1 MKKAVSRDDILDASL
16 TLGSDLGWEKLT
28 LHQIARYLHI
38 SLAQIH
44 REFPQKDDIVDAW
57 LDRADQ
63 EMLAQFPKH
72 SSDVH
77 VGDDHSPNTP
87 LTTTERLQ
95 LAMQSW
101 LDALAP
107 YHKLTGEMLL
117 YKLEPGHFHLQAA
130 GLLRISRT
138 VQWFREAAELQ
149 ASHIQRIGQEIA
161 LSSLFIG
168 IFVYWLNDKSPH
180 QLNTRARLQKA
191 LLRGDRIN
199 LWT

>member
-1 MKKAVSRDDILDASL
+1 MKKSVSRDEILDAAL
-16 TLGSDLGWEKLT
+16 TLGSEQGWERLT
-28 LHQIARYLHI
+28 LHHIARYLHI

-63 EMLAQFPKH
+63 AMLAQFPKH
-72 SSDVH
+72 ASDIH
-77 VGDDHSPNTP
+77 LSNDHSPNTA

-101 LDALAP
+101 FDALAP

-117 YKLEPGHFHLQAA
+117 YKLEPGHIHLQAA
-130 GLLRISRT
+130 GILRISRT
-138 VQWFREAAELQ
+138 VQWFREAAELK
-149 ASHIQRIGQEIA
+149 ASNLQRIGQEIA

-168 IFVYWLNDKSPH
+168 MFVYWLNDKSPN

-191 LLRGDRIN
+191 LLRGNRIS